1 MTALDIDFR
10 VSLKHLASHRRQY
23 HNSISYK
30 TGPNSSPG
38 VQLVISLVGLL
49 SRADTHTT
57 ERRIL
62 DAHTNCVTRRLGAP
76 CLCVVTDTVVT

>member
-1 MTALDIDFR
+1 MPALAIDFR
-10 VSLKHLASHRRQY
+10 VFLEY
-23 HNSISYK
+23 YNISYK
-30 TGPNSSPG
+30 TGPNSPAG
-38 VQLVISLVGLL
+38 VQLDISLVGLL

-62 DAHTNCVTRRLGAP
+62 DADTSCVTRRLDAP